1 MPSFQ
6 IAKTDEPKGLVYG
19 WASVV
24 SDAAGT
30 AVVDSQGDIIEPDE
44 LESASVDFMLNY
56 RATGEM
62 HEGAANGVIV
72 ESLVASPAKYEAM
85 GFAPDVAK
93 AMPVGLWIGAKVT
106 PATFAKVKDGT
117 YKAFS
122 IQGKADRQPVEV

>member
-6 IAKTDEPKGLVYG
+6 IAKTDEPKRLVYG

-24 SDAAGT
+24 SKADGS
-30 AVVDSQGDIIEPDE
+30 AVVDHQGDIIDPET
-44 LESASVDFMLNY
+44 LENAAVDFMLHY

-62 HEGAANGVIV
+62 HTGAANGAIV

-85 GFAPDVAK
+85 GFPADVAQ
-93 AMPVGLWIGAKVT
+93 AMPTGLWIGAKVSD
-106 PATFAKVKDGT
+106 AVFAKVKAGT

-122 IQGKADRQPVEV
+122 IQGTADRVPVEA